1 MAGTYIG
8 TPHGGNDFTGESGSS
23 VRDKMKQQ
31 AAQNIERASNGGRN
45 KVVSADGKRVLYQPP
60 SQSTGTPD
68 RGGAT
73 RSTDIARPRGRVRS
87 PQPSRSPD
95 IARPLPAPA
104 PLRPQTGLSNRP
116 STINPTSVRPNPG
129 FSTRT
134 PAGPVQPYRKT
145 TTGFAGTAQLP
156 PGVRPSNIPQVQ
168 TQFQLLD
175 NQGTQGTPVRVN
187 PVQNS
192 LMTNY
197 RSVLAPS
204 TQRMPAPQPRGGTY
218 TIKAGDTLSSIAS
231 QLGTTVSALKAMNP
245 NIKDVNKIYAGNQ
258 INFGSNV
265 SGYAESPSNSAIRA
279 IENTAG
285 STDLNDYFANIRSAE
300 SGGDDS
306 AKNPNSSATGRY
318 QFTKGTWK
326 NLIKQYPDSGLTE
339 DGRLDPD
346 QQEVAIRLF
355 TAQNEEVLQNAGIE
369 VTNGTRYAAHF
380 LGAGSAKNV
389 LRQDDD
395 TMMADVVSDD
405 VIKANPF
412 LKNMDVG
419 EFKKWANRHG
429 GA

>member
-1 MAGTYIG
+1 MAVLTGTSTGRQYEIG
-8 TPHGGNDFTGESGSS
+8 SQVRNSRGETLT
-23 VRDKMKQQ
+23 VT
-31 AAQNIERASNGGRN
+31 ERGFQ
-45 KVVSADGKRVLYQPP
+45 KADGSISGGSHSERTYTDQFQR
-60 SQSTGTPD
+60 SGQSTGTPN
-68 RGGAT
+68 RGAR

-145 TTGFAGTAQLP
+145 TTGFAGTVQLP
-156 PGVRPSNIPQVQ
+156 SGVRPGNIPQVQ